1 MRYFLKIFLLLNFNY
16 GFSYEMSCK
25 FEEVYKDG
33 SIQTGFI
40 AVKNKKI
47 RYQYNDDQ
55 LFTLFANEGK
65 IFIVKNNDLSNFQ
78 KLNKDTSNLEE
89 IFDLIIS
96 NNLKFEGK
104 IVKDNLVLNFEKS
117 KLTDFYKRISVNAI
131 NMNLSIYFNDCNIVQ
146 MHDRFFQHSPYF
158 EIN

>member
-1 MRYFLKIFLLLNFNY
+1 MA
-16 GFSYEMSCK
+16 CK

-33 SIQTGFI
+33 SIQNGFI

-55 LFTLFANEGK
+55 LFTLFVNEGK

-78 KLNKDTSNLEE
+78 KLKKDISNLEE

-96 NNLKFEGK
+96 KNLKFEGK
-104 IVKDNLVLNFEKS
+104 IIKDNLVLNFEKS
-117 KLTDFYKRISVNAI
+117 RLSNFYKRISVNAN
-131 NMNLSIYFNDCNIVQ
+131 NMNLSIYFNDCQSTQ

-158 EIN
+158 KIN

>member
-1 MRYFLKIFLLLNFNY
+1 
-16 GFSYEMSCK
+16 MSCK

>member
-1 MRYFLKIFLLLNFNY
+1 MRFFLIIFVLLNFNY
-16 GFSYEMSCK
+16 GFSYEMACK

-33 SIQTGFI
+33 SIQNGFI

-47 RYQYNDDQ
+47 RYQYEDDQ
-55 LFTLFANEGK
+55 LFTLFVNEGK

-78 KLNKDTSNLEE
+78 KLKKDISNLEE

-96 NNLKFEGK
+96 KNLKFEGK

-117 KLTDFYKRISVNAI
+117 RLSKFYKRISVNAN
-131 NMNLSIYFNDCNIVQ
+131 NMNLSIYFNDCHTAQ

-158 EIN
+158 KIN

>member
-1 MRYFLKIFLLLNFNY
+1 MRYFLIIFLLLNFNY

-117 KLTDFYKRISVNAI
+117 RLTDFYKRISVNAI